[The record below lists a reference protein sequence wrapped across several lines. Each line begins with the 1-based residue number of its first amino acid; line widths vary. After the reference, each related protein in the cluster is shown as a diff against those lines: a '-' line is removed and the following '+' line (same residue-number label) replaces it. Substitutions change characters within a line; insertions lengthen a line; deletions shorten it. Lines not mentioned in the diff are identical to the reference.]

1 MLRWRR
7 VFLSIL
13 FVAWLAAA
21 GLVIGFCLGG
31 LLGPRLFGSQGGHG
45 LGDLAYLFGGA
56 IFGSVVG
63 LAFGIG
69 YAARSTPQQQARVA
83 AWTGLAG
90 VLVAGATAVLVN
102 VFHAW

>member
-1 MLRWRR
+1 MLRSQR
-7 VFLSIL
+7 VLLSIL

-45 LGDLAYLFGGA
+45 LGDLMYLFYGA
-56 IFGSVVG
+56 IFGAVVG
-63 LAFGIG
+63 LALGIRG
-69 YAARSTPQQQARVA
+69 VSGLTPQQQARVA

-90 VLVAGATAVLVN
+90 VVFAGVTAVLVN